1 MKDSDE
7 RTGLKASEKRV
18 RIRCWCLRASGSM
31 GGRGA
36 PDAGDAVA
44 AGGFLEA
51 VFLGCC
57 FFTIF
62 HEILCDVLCWFL
74 FDILLK
80 LTMVF
85 SMSSEKLSGIL
96 ESGYR
101 YIALLSFIGKLSA
114 PRNVYFAF

>member
-1 MKDSDE
+1 MDWRVAVKESDV

-31 GGRGA
+31 DGRGA
-36 PDAGDAVA
+36 LDADDAVA
-44 AGGFLEA
+44 AGAFLEA
-51 VFLGCC
+51 AFLGCC

-62 HEILCDVLCWFL
+62 HEILCDVLRWFL

-80 LTMVF
+80 LTIVF

-114 PRNVYFAF
+114 P